1 MVNPKLITVFLMF
14 VRKLAISIGIF
25 MLLLLG
31 AGINGYTIEGEETG
45 IPTPGVA
52 DTAFFSEEPL
62 PSNPVPQL
70 VSAKVTVTWNEE
82 NIWLVIVDSDEKDRC
97 QSVPIGLGS
106 STCSSRSIDATAGGA
121 DDNNIE
127 GFSWAVEEGEF
138 YAGLGQKSTNAPDSV
153 DVFYSVKLQIS
164 GYVAIVLIGISG
176 ACFGFAFTRK

>member
-1 MVNPKLITVFLMF
+1 MF

-31 AGINGYTIEGEETG
+31 AGINGYTIDGEETG

-97 QSVPIGLGS
+97 QSVPVSYTHL
-106 STCSSRSIDATAGGA
+106 TLPTKA
-121 DDNNIE
+121 
-127 GFSWAVEEGEF
+127 
-138 YAGLGQKSTNAPDSV
+138 
-153 DVFYSVKLQIS
+153 
-164 GYVAIVLIGISG
+164 
-176 ACFGFAFTRK
+176 